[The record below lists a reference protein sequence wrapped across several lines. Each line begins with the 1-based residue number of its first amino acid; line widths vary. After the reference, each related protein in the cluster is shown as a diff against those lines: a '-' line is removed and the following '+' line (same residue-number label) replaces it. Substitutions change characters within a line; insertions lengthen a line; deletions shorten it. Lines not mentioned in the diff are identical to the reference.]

1 MRLRSVWLQVLGAA
15 SLCLVVAQVSQATYV
30 RGYVRPSGD
39 GDSTCISG
47 QNCTALVSADNTLP
61 ISVDLFGVAGTQTFK
76 YDVLQYLSFDQINNQ
91 GVSNAFTIDVVSL
104 DQLNLQAGDLLTF
117 TFSAAQGIPSDTLGN
132 VFGIVPCQESGS
144 PATPTTTIVNS
155 LGDFV
160 SNKCTNALSKDT
172 LITDESVSGDSIKFT
187 LESGSAFP
195 SKFAFSF
202 PDGQLPTGIDVA
214 SGSVTSP
221 MPEPASL
228 SLLALGLVGLGAWR
242 KKRAV

>member
-1 MRLRSVWLQVLGAA
+1 MRLRTVWLQVLGAA
-15 SLCLVVAQVSQATYV
+15 SLCLIAAQVSQASYV

-47 QNCTALVSADNTLP
+47 QNCTALVSADNSLTIP
-61 ISVDLFGVAGTQTFK
+61 VDLFGVAGTQTFK
-76 YDVLQYLSFDQINNQ
+76 YDVLQYLDFDQINQ
-91 GVSNAFTIDVVSL
+91 GITTAFTIDALSL
-104 DQLNLQAGDLLTF
+104 DQLNLQPGNLLTF
-117 TFSAAQGIPSDTLGN
+117 TFSALQGVPTDISGN
-132 VFGIVPCQESGS
+132 TFGIVPCQETGS
-144 PATPTTTIVNS
+144 PATPTDTIVNS

-160 SNKCTNALSKDT
+160 SNKCTNALSTDT
-172 LITDESVSGDSIKFT
+172 LITDESVSGNSIKFT
-187 LESGSAFP
+187 LAPGSSFP

-202 PDGQLPTGIDVA
+202 PDGQLPTEIDVA

-242 KKRAV
+242 KKRAI